1 MPALPIVDLRETSSP
16 ADLASRLMKVGENPG
31 FFYLVGHGIP
41 EELVTGMF
49 NLSKDF
55 FENCPAADRA
65 RFASNSGEPYKG
77 YSGPAREKLSG
88 LGRGDLKE
96 SYHFQSFKAS
106 PDVELPLC
114 LDNNRSTLRRFSH
127 ECERLG
133 NILLQA
139 FSVGLKKPPAF
150 LPAYHTGQ
158 QNRFRLLHYPPYVP
172 GADGPSSP
180 DEEDVRAVAHSD
192 YGSLTLLFQEP
203 TDQGGLQVWQNGDWV
218 DVPYITDSIVVNIG
232 DALEFW
238 TACQLRSTIH
248 RVTFPPGQAP
258 PQSRFSIPFFVTA
271 DDETV
276 LEPILPPSNNTTTQ
290 DSSKAFFG
298 DIARVK
304 GYLSLEPVTAL
315 EHRLRREA
323 TIGGSAAVAETTR

>member
-16 ADLASRLMKVGENPG
+16 EYLALQLMKVGENLG
-31 FFYLVGHGIP
+31 FFYLVSHGIS
-41 EELVTGMF
+41 EELISGMF
-49 NLSKDF
+49 NLSKYF
-55 FENCPAADRA
+55 FENCPDADRA
-65 RFASNSGEPYKG
+65 RFASNSGEP
-77 YSGPAREKLSG
+77 
-88 LGRGDLKE
+88 
-96 SYHFQSFKAS
+96 
-106 PDVELPLC
+106 
-114 LDNNRSTLRRFSH
+114 
-127 ECERLG
+127 
-133 NILLQA
+133 
-139 FSVGLKKPPAF
+139 KPPAF
-150 LPAYHTGQ
+150 LPAHHTGQ

-172 GADGPSSP
+172 DADGPSSP
-180 DEEDVRAVAHSD
+180 DEEDIRAGVHSD

-218 DVPYITDSIVVNIG
+218 DVPYVTHAIVVNIG

-271 DDETV
+271 NDETV
-276 LEPILPPSNNTTTQ
+276 LEPILPPSNNTATQ

-323 TIGGSAAVAETTR
+323 TIGGSATVAATTR